1 MLINNSEINLGL
13 SSKEVSERIASGYVN
28 KINSNTKK
36 IKQIFKENLFT
47 FFNILNL
54 VFALLIIFTGTYS
67 NLLFLLVVVFNLI
80 IGIIQE
86 LTAKIKLDRLSLL
99 IMNQ

>member
-13 SSKEVSERIASGYVN
+13 SSNEVSERIASGYVN

-67 NLLFLLVVVFNLI
+67 NLLFLLVVFQSQPVDELEI
-80 IGIIQE
+80 ILHAFLWKYINFKTIT
-86 LTAKIKLDRLSLL
+86 L
-99 IMNQ
+99 